1 MLRIASLLSC
11 LRALPS
17 GLPRLARAVC
27 LVGAGTSIAQAQQPQ
42 PGFVPQ
48 PAKGVTLT
56 AVFAT
61 ENKPIRSGITWR
73 VLSERGE
80 GQPEIIAR
88 SDAAQPNFILPPGSY
103 TIHATYGF
111 ASGLKRIIVPPSG
124 TLNDR
129 MVVNAGALKLAGT
142 VADSPIPAN
151 RLTFS
156 VFVPLQGNSE
166 GRLVVANA
174 KAGEVIRLPDGTY
187 HVVSTYGDSNA
198 VQRADVKVDSG
209 KLTEATL
216 YHRAARVTLKLVTAP
231 GGEAFAG
238 TAYSVLTPGGDV
250 IREAIGAFAQVT
262 LAEGNYVLIARHD
275 GDIFTRDFKVET
287 GLDRDIEVVAKRN

>member
-1 MLRIASLLSC
+1 MLRPAPI
-11 LRALPS
+11 
-17 GLPRLARAVC
+17 LPRLRILTLGVLRLALAISLMGTV
-27 LVGAGTSIAQAQQPQ
+27 AGIAQAQQPQ
-42 PGFVPQ
+42 SGLVPQ

-56 AVFAT
+56 AIFAI

-73 VLSERGE
+73 VLNERAD

-88 SDAAQPNFILPPGSY
+88 SDVAQPSFALPPGAY

-111 ASGLKRIIVPPSG
+111 ASGSKRITVPASG
-124 TLNDR
+124 MLNDR
-129 MVVNAGALKLAGT
+129 MVINAGALKLAGT
-142 VADSPIPAN
+142 VADSPIPGN
-151 RLTFS
+151 RLSFS

-166 GRLVVANA
+166 GRLIVANA

-198 VQRADVKVDSG
+198 VQRADVKIDSG

>member
-1 MLRIASLLSC
+1 MLSRLHPFQRFPHWLQAMGYALLISLS
-11 LRALPS
+11 ALMP
-17 GLPRLARAVC
+17 AM
-27 LVGAGTSIAQAQQPQ
+27 AQQPQ
-42 PGFVPQ
+42 VGFT
-48 PAKGVTLT
+48 PATGQGLT
-56 AVFAT
+56 MTAIFAT
-61 ENKPIRSGITWR
+61 ENKVIRSGIVWR
-73 VLSERGE
+73 VLVEKAE
-80 GQPEIIAR
+80 GVTEIIAR
-88 SDAAQPNFILPPGSY
+88 STSAQPNFALAPGAY
-103 TIHATYGF
+103 IVHATYGF
-111 ASGLKRIIVPPSG
+111 ASGSKRITLPPSG

-129 MVVNAGALKLAGT
+129 LVVNAGGLKLGGT
-142 VADSPIPAN
+142 VADAVIPAS
-151 RLTFS
+151 RLS
-156 VFVPLQGNSE
+156 YAIFVPLQGNSE
-166 GRLVVANA
+166 GRLVVSNA
-174 KAGEVIRLPDGTY
+174 KAGEIIRLPEGTY

-209 KLTEATL
+209 KVTEATL

-250 IREAIGAFAQVT
+250 IREAIGAFAQVI